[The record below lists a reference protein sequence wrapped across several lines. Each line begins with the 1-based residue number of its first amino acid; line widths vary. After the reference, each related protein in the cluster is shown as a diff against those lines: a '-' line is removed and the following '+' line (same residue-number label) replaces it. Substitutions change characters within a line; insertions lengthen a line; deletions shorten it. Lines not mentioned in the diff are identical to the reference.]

1 MTLRVLLIGSF
12 LAASLPAPFV
22 AGLPAHAQAQQPR
35 PVLRTDVTVARETIN
50 LGDLVEGAGA
60 AADTPVFRAPALGR
74 NGTIQV
80 SRVMDAA
87 RLAGLT
93 PANPAGAV
101 QVVVTRAA
109 RKIGKAEIET
119 AARAALVA
127 RYGMDEPDVS
137 LALDSGESTLFIEP
151 DAQGELRF
159 LDLFY
164 DARSRRLEATL
175 SIAGSRILALKPVR
189 VAGSVVDL
197 VNVPVLTRMIAR
209 GEPVRDS
216 DVRLERRPRSDL
228 PGGVVT
234 GTTNLVGKVARV
246 QLNPGALLRD
256 GDLAKQDVVEKN
268 SLVTVVYEGPGLSL
282 SMRAK
287 ALESGGIGDVVLVQ
301 NVQSKRQ
308 VQGTVV
314 APGKISV
321 TLGIPGPVAS
331 ALSGQAVP

>member
-1 MTLRVLLIGSF
+1 MTLRTLVLRAAVAVSFAPVLL
-12 LAASLPAPFV
+12 AQAS
-22 AGLPAHAQAQQPR
+22 AQQPR
-35 PVLRTDVTVARETIN
+35 GQLRTDVTVARETIT

-60 AADTPVFRAPALGR
+60 ASETPVFRAPALGK

-87 RLAGLT
+87 RMAGIS
-93 PANPAGAV
+93 PANPSGAV

-109 RKIGKAEIET
+109 RKIGKTEIEA

-127 RYGMDEPDVS
+127 RYGMDEPDLS
-137 LALDSGESTLFIEP
+137 LALDNGETTLFVEP
-151 DAQGELRF
+151 DAAGELKL

-175 SIAGSRILALKPVR
+175 SIAGSRIMALKPVR
-189 VAGSVVDL
+189 VTGSVVDL
-197 VNVPVLTRMIAR
+197 VNVPVLTRMIPR
-209 GEPVRDS
+209 GEQVREA
-216 DVRLERRPRSDL
+216 DVRMERRPRSDL

-234 GTTNLVGKVARV
+234 GSMVLTGKVARV
-246 QLNPGALLRD
+246 QLNPGAMLRE
-256 GDLAKQDVVEKN
+256 GDLAKQDVIEKN

-282 SMRAK
+282 SMRGK
-287 ALESGGIGDVVLVQ
+287 ALEHGAIGDVVLVQ
-301 NVQSKRQ
+301 NLQSKRQ

-321 TLGIPGPVAS
+321 TLGMPGPVAS
-331 ALSGQAVP
+331 ALSGPAVQ